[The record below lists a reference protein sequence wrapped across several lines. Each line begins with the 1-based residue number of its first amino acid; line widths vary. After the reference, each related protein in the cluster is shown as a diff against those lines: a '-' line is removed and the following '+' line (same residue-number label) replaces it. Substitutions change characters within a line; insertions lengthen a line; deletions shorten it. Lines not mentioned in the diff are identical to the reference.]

1 MPTEGD
7 QNGPATA
14 DAEGGGG
21 RTLSSPLPRRVP
33 DPARRPVLPAQ
44 RPAPQTRREPS
55 PTDLPG
61 RTWPTGRDLGAPQR
75 PGPDGTPP
83 DGRAP
88 DSRTPVGRTPDGT
101 APDRAAP
108 GRAADRAADRA
119 ATGRSIFDRAA
130 PGGGPDRTAAGS
142 TPAPG
147 RYVPGRPAPQRT
159 APPGDAFSVP
169 VFGAADPTMHHPAPL
184 ADPGPLGDRAGTAQ
198 GLLLMAGS
206 SVPVLGGVLAAP
218 LLPTI
223 SQEFAS
229 VPGVAALVPL
239 IIGVHGLSVALMA
252 PFAGALLDR
261 FGRTRLLV
269 AALVVVAL
277 AGTAPAYLPGLPL
290 ILGSRVVLGAAV
302 AFVVVSCTTLI
313 GDYFP
318 GAQRDR
324 WLGWQVVATSLS
336 ATAFFVVGGAL
347 GESGWRTPF
356 WVFLIALVLV
366 PFVVRLLPDPVTTAA
381 SARADRSERRRTPWR
396 LLLLPC
402 GLTLVTSM
410 LFYVV
415 PTQLSYVLVEQGV
428 SSTST
433 IGFITGGAALAT
445 GIGGF
450 LIGNL
455 AVDRLW
461 LLLPVESALTAVGL
475 LMLGLS
481 GDSLVLAANGAML
494 ASVGGGMLVAT
505 LLIWTMR
512 VLDGA
517 GIRGLGTGSWT
528 CAFFLGQFLGPVVV
542 TAVAAGQ
549 VGGLQQGI
557 AGLGVVGVVL
567 VLGTVVLGL
576 VNARKPAA
584 EERTA

>member
-7 QNGPATA
+7 QNGPAAA

-44 RPAPQTRREPS
+44 RPAPQTRRDPS

-83 DGRAP
+83 D
-88 DSRTPVGRTPDGT
+88 SRTPDGT
-101 APDRAAP
+101 TPDRAAP
-108 GRAADRAADRA
+108 GRAADRTAP
-119 ATGRSIFDRAA
+119 GRSVFDRAA
-130 PGGGPDRTAAGS
+130 PGRDPDR
-142 TPAPG
+142 PAPG

-159 APPGDAFSVP
+159 APAGDAFSVP
-169 VFGAADPTMHHPAPL
+169 VFGAADATTHHPAPL
-184 ADPGPLGDRAGTAQ
+184 ADPGPLGGRAGYAQ

-277 AGTAPAYLPGLPL
+277 AGTAPAYLPDLPL

-318 GAQRDR
+318 GEQRDR

-366 PFVVRLLPDPVTTAA
+366 PLVLRLLPDPVGTGA
-381 SARADRSERRRTPWR
+381 SAPVERSERRRVPWR

-415 PTQLSYVLVEQGV
+415 PTQLSYILVEQGV

-433 IGFITGGAALAT
+433 IGFITAAAALAT

-475 LMLGLS
+475 LMLGLA
-481 GDSLVLAANGAML
+481 GDSLVLSANGAML
-494 ASVGGGMLVAT
+494 ASLGGGMLVAT

-517 GIRGLGTGSWT
+517 GIRGLGTGAWT
-528 CAFFLGQFLGPVVV
+528 SAFFLGQFLGPVVV

-549 VGGLQQGI
+549 AGGLQRAI
-557 AGLGVVGVVL
+557 TGLGVVGVVL

-576 VNARKPAA
+576 VNARKRAAA
-584 EERTA
+584 EPTA